1 MTTAVTRPTVAP
13 SRPSRPSLR
22 ALAWVTWRQ
31 HRTALVG
38 LIGVLVLCG
47 LLLLQN
53 GLAMHADFRRLGLAD
68 CVPGRQNQACPVSID
83 AFHHDLDLVTRL
95 TAVLFPLPLLF
106 GMFLG
111 APLVAREYES
121 GTHRFAFTQGV
132 GRTRWLVTKIT
143 LLAMLTVVSA
153 GTFAAIVMWW
163 YGPLVASHGRLG
175 EGNLTYEVYGVVFVS
190 RALFALALGIFAG
203 ALIRRVVPAIAATLA
218 GWVAVFA
225 VTFLSLRPRFLT
237 PRTVVDAMAPGTNP
251 WVIAEKWTAPDGHVL
266 TTTEK
271 ISMLQNATST
281 PGPTRDTYAYL
292 AHQGYSYKASYFPQS
307 RFWTFQTIEAS
318 SLAILSFL
326 LIIAAVWLVRRRGT

>member
-1 MTTAVTRPTVAP
+1 VTTAVTQPTAAP

-38 LIGVLVLCG
+38 LIGVLLLCG

-53 GLAMHADFRRLGLAD
+53 GLTMHADFRRLGLAD
-68 CVPGRQNQACPVSID
+68 CVPGHHNQACPVGID

-95 TAVLFPLPLLF
+95 TAVVFPLPVLF

-111 APLVAREYES
+111 APLIAREFES

-132 GRTRWLVTKIT
+132 GRTRWLITKIT
-143 LLAMLTVVSA
+143 LLAVLTVASA
-153 GTFAAIVMWW
+153 GAFAATVIWW

-175 EGNLTYEVYGVVFVS
+175 GGSLTYEVYGVVFVS

-218 GWVAVFA
+218 SWIAVFT
-225 VTFLSLRPRFLT
+225 VTFVSLRSHFLT
-237 PRTVVDAMAPGTNP
+237 PRTVVDTMAPGSNP
-251 WVIAEKWTAPDGHVL
+251 WVFAQKWTAPDGHVL
-266 TTTEK
+266 NTAEIDT
-271 ISMLQNATST
+271 LQNTTSAAGHT
-281 PGPTRDTYAYL
+281 QDMFAYL
-292 AHQGYSYKASYFPQS
+292 AHQGYSYKATYFPQR

-318 SLAILSFL
+318 SLAILSL
-326 LIIAAVWLVRRRGT
+326 LLLIAAVLLVRRRAT

>member
-1 MTTAVTRPTVAP
+1 MTTAVTRPTAAP
-13 SRPSRPSLR
+13 TRASRPSLR

-53 GLAMHADFRRLGLAD
+53 GLTMHADFRRLGLAD
-68 CVPGRQNQACPVSID
+68 CVPGHLDQACPAGID

-95 TAVLFPLPLLF
+95 TAVLFPLPVLF

-111 APLVAREYES
+111 APLIAREFES

-132 GRTRWLVTKIT
+132 GRTRWLITKIT
-143 LLAMLTVVSA
+143 LLAVLTVASA
-153 GTFAAIVMWW
+153 GAFAAIVIWW

-175 EGNLTYEVYGVVFVS
+175 TGSLTYEVYGVVFVS

-218 GWVAVFA
+218 GWIAVFTA
-225 VTFLSLRPRFLT
+225 TFVSLRSHFLT
-237 PRTVVDAMAPGTNP
+237 PRTVVDAMAPGNNP
-251 WVIAEKWTAPDGHVL
+251 WVFAEKWTAPDGHVL
-266 TTTEK
+266 NSGEIYT
-271 ISMLQNATST
+271 LRNAASAT
-281 PGPTRDTYAYL
+281 GHAQDMFAYL
-292 AHQGYSYKASYFPQS
+292 AQRGYSYKATYFPQS
-307 RFWTFQTIEAS
+307 RFWAFQTIEAS
-318 SLAILSFL
+318 SLAALSL
-326 LIIAAVWLVRRRGT
+326 LLLIAAVWLVRRRAM